1 MRHTVVTSFIS
12 PQKQSESPSSESHGS
27 KGSTTNSFEPLT
39 EPEDKVE
46 NEAGEDGLFVVFPE
60 QQAAEARLDSLQEMI
75 NDISAEANLIQGLQ
89 DVALN
94 DNVEVKS
101 EEIQNLHDEKDFQQA
116 GSEY

>member
-1 MRHTVVTSFIS
+1 MA
-12 PQKQSESPSSESHGS
+12 
-27 KGSTTNSFEPLT
+27 
-39 EPEDKVE
+39 EPEDKIE

-94 DNVEVKS
+94 DNVKVKS
-101 EEIQNLHDEKDFQQA
+101 EETQNPPDEKDFHQA
-116 GSEY
+116 GSDY